1 MKKFKRIIASLL
13 CVTLVSVLTAAP
25 VFALTFPDVENDAT
39 VSWAKSAIN
48 SMTDKGYIKGYEDGT
63 FKPQQAISKIEAL
76 LLMSRIMGVDEAD
89 YEMSVD
95 WADAEYETTVT
106 AINTQYPD
114 ELSYLMYLNVLNL
127 TDLRNYASSANAN
140 TSLLRWQAA
149 YLMVKLVGRDKDAQ
163 ELEIKDKSI
172 YSDFDKIPAEA
183 QKYVLYA
190 RNANLMNGMGK
201 DDNGN
206 DYFSPETTLTRA
218 QMAVLLDRAIS
229 LLDRTATLGTVED
242 IDYKTGA
249 VTVTTTDGRSEGCEL
264 DDNSVIKFEGK
275 DAAVDD
281 IELGD
286 EIMIT
291 FTCGS
296 PRLVEAIAG
305 TGASTASSKAYGV
318 ISNLSSANGRQQIVI
333 KDAEDESKTATYTL
347 ASNCTYTVRGTKAG
361 FNDLKV
367 GNNVELTL
375 TGDQVTS
382 VIVNERETS
391 ASGLFDGINSNNNSD
406 QSYIILYDE
415 SSGDTTE
422 YALSTG
428 NINVTRNGAV
438 ANIRDLAK
446 GDKVKL
452 TMTNGKVTAISAT
465 SETSNYVGTI
475 EEIILS
481 SKPEIT
487 INIDGQLKTYGMSTS
502 TKVKVNEVEST
513 IYDLRPGNS
522 ASIVV
527 DGNVLASIESSSSG
541 SYGKTAVSGK
551 VQSINTTLKVI
562 SVLNQSGGTDTI
574 YYDSSTTFLKS
585 DGKSAS
591 VKDIKTGNSLNVTGS
606 DSTGYFVATIII
618 ID

>member
-1 MKKFKRIIASLL
+1 
-13 CVTLVSVLTAAP
+13 
-25 VFALTFPDVENDAT
+25 
-39 VSWAKSAIN
+39 
-48 SMTDKGYIKGYEDGT
+48 
-63 FKPQQAISKIEAL
+63 
-76 LLMSRIMGVDEAD
+76 
-89 YEMSVD
+89 
-95 WADAEYETTVT
+95 
-106 AINTQYPD
+106 
-114 ELSYLMYLNVLNL
+114 
-127 TDLRNYASSANAN
+127 
-140 TSLLRWQAA
+140 
-149 YLMVKLVGRDKDAQ
+149 MVKLAGRDKDAQ
-163 ELEIKDKSI
+163 EIEIKDKSI

-183 QKYVLYA
+183 QKYVVYA
-190 RNANLMNGMGK
+190 SNANLMNGMGK

-242 IDYKTGA
+242 IDYETGA

-375 TGDQVTS
+375 SGDQVTS

-428 NINVTRNGAV
+428 NIKVTRNGAV

-446 GDKVKL
+446 DDQVKL
-452 TMTNGKVTAISAT
+452 TLTNGKVTAISAT
-465 SETSNYVGTI
+465 SETSDYVGTI

-527 DGNVLASIESSSSG
+527 DGNVLASIESSSTG
-541 SYGKTAVSGK
+541 SYGKTSVSGK

-562 SVLNQSGGTDTI
+562 SVLNQSGGTDTV
-574 YYDSSTTFLKS
+574 YYESSTTFLS
-585 DGKSAS
+585 SNGKSAS
-591 VKDIKTGNSLNVTGS
+591 VKDIKAGSSINVTGS

-618 ID
+618 IN